1 MNRRDVLIVG
11 GGPTGLAAAILAA
24 EQGLSPVVVEPKLNV
39 IDKACG
45 EGLMPAGVRALHR
58 LGVRPEPA
66 RPFYGVRYI
75 DGAHHATA
83 AFTEGPGLGIRRTV
97 LHQALLTRA
106 QDLGVQF
113 VHERAG
119 EITQDDDQVSILVGN
134 RSRLSGRWLL
144 AADGLRSPI
153 REQLGLS
160 KPPPAAPPGWACANM
175 SRWPHGPTWSRCTG
189 ARGWRPT
196 SRRWR
201 TTSWGSRCSTPGTRC
216 PQETSRPSAACWP
229 SSPTCG
235 TGCRARPSAAKPGVQ
250 GPLSSVCGGV
260 PQGRVLLI
268 GDAAGYLDPI
278 TGEGL
283 KLGFQGAAAAVAC
296 ILVGKPQA
304 WEWAWRRITAEYWLG
319 TGALLALSQVPALR
333 SRLVP
338 TLAKVP
344 GLMPAALHRL
354 G

>member
-160 KPPPAAPPGWACANM
+160 KPPRRTARLGMRQHVEMAPWTDMVEVHWRPGVEAYITPVADNLVGVAMLYTRDALPPGDQPPFRRLLAKFPDLWDRVQGAPIG
-175 SRWPHGPTWSRCTG
+175 SQ
-189 ARGWRPT
+189 ARGAGPFEQRV
-196 SRRWR
+196 RRR
-201 TTSWGSRCSTPGTRC
+201 S
-216 PQETSRPSAACWP
+216 
-229 SSPTCG
+229 
-235 TGCRARPSAAKPGVQ
+235 
-250 GPLSSVCGGV
+250 
-260 PQGRVLLI
+260 QGRVLLI

>member
-160 KPPPAAPPGWACANM
+160 KPPRRTARLGMRQHVEMAPWTDMVEVHWRPGVEAYITPVADNLVGVAMLYTRDALPPGDQ
-175 SRWPHGPTWSRCTG
+175 P
-189 ARGWRPT
+189 
-196 SRRWR
+196 
-201 TTSWGSRCSTPGTRC
+201 
-216 PQETSRPSAACWP
+216 PSAACWP

-260 PQGRVLLI
+260 PK
-268 GDAAGYLDPI
+268 AA
-278 TGEGL
+278 
-283 KLGFQGAAAAVAC
+283 C
-296 ILVGKPQA
+296 C
-304 WEWAWRRITAEYWLG
+304 
-319 TGALLALSQVPALR
+319 
-333 SRLVP
+333 
-338 TLAKVP
+338 
-344 GLMPAALHRL
+344 
-354 G
+354 